1 MYIKNTIFWF
11 QTKKVFWDLK
21 GINDTEISV
30 KVTTNTEVAEN
41 ENNKTKQQMFLLL
54 HQVD

>member
-41 ENNKTKQQMFLLL
+41 ENNKTKQQMFLLP

>member
-21 GINDTEISV
+21 GIYDTEISV

-41 ENNKTKQQMFLLL
+41 ENNKTKQQMFLLP